1 MSPAPASAI
10 ERLLKKTSP
19 DKGDIS
25 VAVVEN
31 KEDKREPMYTKEE
44 AIGKKL
50 GYDKIVSTGKA
61 TTPSD
66 LRWPTFMMV
75 APFNH
80 SFNADVPNNVWMKKQ
95 NKKIDYDKA
104 WQQWSELY
112 QFIAANGLVYLLPNY
127 HGKHQDLIYV
137 ANNFLYVEPDDVVI
151 MSNFT
156 SEPRRG
162 EEIEGRE
169 MLEALNYKCVDPPS
183 DCHWEGEADLKF
195 VRDNIYVGGYGIRS
209 ENKTFDWMEKN
220 FKMKISRIHMTSQKN
235 YHLDCQFSPIS
246 TDTALVCTKIM
257 DPPDI
262 KMVEKLVDIVDIP
275 EKEAEA
281 MACNIVR
288 VGSNI
293 LVCSSVSEL
302 KESDDAYL
310 VESSKIARLSNACA
324 KLGLGLVVFNL
335 SAFDV
340 SGAALSCNVAHLNF
354 VDYQSPNGE
363 VF

>member
-1 MSPAPASAI
+1 MSAAPLSAI
-10 ERLLKKTSP
+10 ERLLKKKAPEDTPTVAIVAKVEDKPTP
-19 DKGDIS
+19 DAK
-25 VAVVEN
+25 A
-31 KEDKREPMYTKEE
+31 KED
-44 AIGKKL
+44 AIGKRL
-50 GYDKIVSTGKA
+50 GHDKVVPTGKA
-61 TTPSD
+61 QTPSD

-95 NKKIDYDKA
+95 SKPIDYDKA

-127 HGKHQDLIYV
+127 HGKHQDLIYI
-137 ANNFLYVEPDDVVI
+137 ANNFLYVEPEDAII
-151 MSNFT
+151 MANFT
-156 SEPRRG
+156 SKPRVG
-162 EEIEGRE
+162 EEIEGQE
-169 MLEALNYKCVDPPS
+169 MLEALNYKCYNPPS

-209 ENKTFDWMEKN
+209 DNKTFDWMEKN

-293 LVCSSVSEL
+293 LVCSSISEL
-302 KESDDAYL
+302 KESDDNYL

-363 VF
+363 IF